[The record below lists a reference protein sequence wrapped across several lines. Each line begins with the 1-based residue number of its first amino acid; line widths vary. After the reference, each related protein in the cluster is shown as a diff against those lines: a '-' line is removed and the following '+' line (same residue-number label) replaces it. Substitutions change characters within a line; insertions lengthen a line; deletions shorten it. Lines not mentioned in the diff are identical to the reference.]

1 LFEVIVVNVLAVFF
15 AFISRYKDFR
25 HGLKISFI
33 LIFIFLALRYNFGN
47 DYQAYHNNFLIINNY
62 DSINYFNKSFQLE
75 PGWLFLCRLFKP
87 IGFFGMVMIL
97 ALFNCVVYYRF
108 INKYLPPQYYWL
120 AVTIYLFDPSFMLIQ
135 ASAMRQSLAIAIF
148 IASIPYIYKKDPIRY
163 IIGIGVAW
171 FFHSSALILLP
182 LYFLGYV
189 NWKINKI
196 TGAVILASF
205 ISLYLFGKNLAP
217 YVNQFIQSNFERYD
231 VYQGGAVIGT
241 GFGIFY
247 FSIFFI
253 LILAY
258 ERYQNKETSLLFKI
272 AIVGF
277 MIIPFGL
284 IIQLIGRVGMYL
296 GPSAIIV
303 YPVILMKIKRPV
315 YKTMFLVF
323 YLFFASYLFFQF
335 FTSQVYKD
343 AFGNY
348 QTIFSAPQIN

>member
-1 LFEVIVVNVLAVFF
+1 MFEVIVVNVLAVFF

-47 DYQAYHNNFLIINNY
+47 DYKAYHNNFLIINNY
-62 DSINYFNKSFQLE
+62 DSINYFDKSFQLE

-163 IIGIGVAW
+163 IIGIGIAW

-323 YLFFASYLFFQF
+323 YLFFTSYLFFQF